1 LALRYLM
8 GVRLAQMPARDQR
21 AWLALFEDATSQEV
35 ALKLMLDWR
44 GKGEI
49 PRDLL
54 PQLAEL
60 AGRLGYSGEQMMI
73 LQELARL

>member
-1 LALRYLM
+1 MR
-8 GVRLAQMPARDQR
+8 
-21 AWLALFEDATSQEV
+21 
-35 ALKLMLDWR
+35 DWR
-44 GKGEI
+44 GKGEM